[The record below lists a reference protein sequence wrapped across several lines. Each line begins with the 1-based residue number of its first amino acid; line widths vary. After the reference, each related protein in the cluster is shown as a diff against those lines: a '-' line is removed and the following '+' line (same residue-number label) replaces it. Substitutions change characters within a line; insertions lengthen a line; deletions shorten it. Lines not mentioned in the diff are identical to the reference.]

1 MLDFADAP
9 RRDLT
14 CQGLI
19 LSAPLPYDE
28 GHELTKNEAAV
39 MNQTWV
45 ENLRNNFAGKIQKA
59 CKDAGVEEAE
69 QLDDSTKASLQKT
82 FDDYAEGYE
91 FGVRGVSAVDP
102 VRAQAV
108 QLAIGKVKEALKKK
122 GHKLSEI
129 GADKIK
135 EMAEDAVDKRPAFM
149 ERAEKLIAAKRAAA
163 EELSVD
169 L

>member
-9 RRDLT
+9 RRDFT
-14 CQGLI
+14 CQGII
-19 LSAPLPYDE
+19 LSAPLPYEE
-28 GHELTKNEAAV
+28 GHELTKNESAV

-45 ENLRNNFAGKIQKA
+45 ENLRNNFAAKLQKL
-59 CKDAGVEEAE
+59 CKEHKVEDAEKLPEDIKKTV
-69 QLDDSTKASLQKT
+69 QKT

-91 FGVRGVSAVDP
+91 FGVRGVSTVDP

-108 QLAIGKVKEALKKK
+108 QLAIAKVKEALKKK